1 VLLVGDGV
9 KNRSTAYQPLRGT
22 NKSEHHDAVITL
34 GRDEPSVRD
43 AEQRAMAIWYD
54 TKEPIGCIP
63 EVPVRVNYRKRVR
76 HYLMRNGVTKGAEV
90 SVHPDARVQA
100 VVEQSR
106 EAEML
111 QAIDRLRLIHTE
123 KRKTV
128 YIVCSTALDIPI
140 DELVTWKQLTGDR
153 RLSDA
158 LAECGARGWDAL
170 PLAPRESAKL
180 FPALWTTKKAA
191 ERWTAKNPPEAIRDI
206 IRVWGFLTVIARRAK
221 RAGRVRWCGTGP
233 MRGWR

>member
-1 VLLVGDGV
+1 
-9 KNRSTAYQPLRGT
+9 
-22 NKSEHHDAVITL
+22 
-34 GRDEPSVRD
+34 
-43 AEQRAMAIWYD
+43 
-54 TKEPIGCIP
+54 
-63 EVPVRVNYRKRVR
+63 VNYRKRVR

-206 IRVWGFLTVIARRAK
+206 IRVWGVLNGYRPKGQTRWSRALVRHRADARLAIAAVLGMPAEGIGTRDRAEH
-221 RAGRVRWCGTGP
+221 
-233 MRGWR
+233 